1 MTTKVREFFAAVGHN
16 IPLLKPG
23 EYGIQVAPTSLYLL
37 KTFEAWEKRT
47 TRQIVLESVPPY
59 PTIIIHVTYEGNP
72 PIVRDRIQNAIK
84 DLTSQLLHEDALGG
98 AATWL
103 TD

>member
-16 IPLLKPG
+16 VPLLKSG
-23 EYGIQVAPTSLYLL
+23 EYGVQVAPTSLYLL
-37 KTFEAWEKRT
+37 KTFEKWEKTT

-59 PTIIIHVTYEGNP
+59 PTIIIHVTYEGHVP
-72 PIVRDRIQNAIK
+72 VEQDRVRNAIK
-84 DLTSQLLHEDALGG
+84 DLTSQLLHEEALGG